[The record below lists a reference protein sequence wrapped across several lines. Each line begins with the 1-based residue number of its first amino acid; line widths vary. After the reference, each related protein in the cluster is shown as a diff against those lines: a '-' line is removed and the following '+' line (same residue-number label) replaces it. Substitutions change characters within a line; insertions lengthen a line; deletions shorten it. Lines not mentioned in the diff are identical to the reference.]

1 MGLCCCTKPNGEL
14 KQKGNNEQG
23 NIILITANV
32 DESICE
38 IKSRSGLK
46 GIGFFVKI
54 PFPKNNKTIN
64 VLITSNKL
72 INEYDLTDANNIKLY
87 IKNNNNN
94 TTIDSN
100 IDNNRKFYTN
110 NEYRITI
117 IEILEKDELE
127 NIPFLTAVS
136 NLDNQQMTPNT
147 INYFESI
154 FLLCYNANY
163 DNSRKDQYIT
173 GNIVNSP
180 YENNNRIFTFY
191 TAINNNMAEAI
202 GCPILLINEH
212 KVIGINIT
220 EQIGANNGILIDKPI
235 LDFYFKYSTKIKVIF
250 QDIDLNKYYF
260 IEAFDYFMFGE
271 LISSFY
277 SQTNID
283 FDDKITFFFNNEE
296 IPCYSTEILLFLNIE
311 NGSRIFL
318 QRKLYLKG
326 NRINVIFCLPNGN
339 RRVIQALENNT
350 TKELILKFFLSINQL
365 YREAI
370 NKYGFYF
377 NNSEIIPGD
386 QTLRNLTT
394 LFNFSITVI
403 EKM

>member
-220 EQIGANNGILIDKPI
+220 EQIGVNNGILIDKPI

-260 IEAFDYFMFGE
+260 IEAFDSFMFGE

>member
-220 EQIGANNGILIDKPI
+220 EQIGVNNGILIDKPI

-260 IEAFDYFMFGE
+260 IEAFDSFMFGE

-394 LFNFSITVI
+394 FFNFSITVI

>member
-23 NIILITANV
+23 NIISITANV

-87 IKNNNNN
+87 LKNNINNI
-94 TTIDSN
+94 TIDSN

-180 YENNNRIFTFY
+180 YENDNRIFAFY

-220 EQIGANNGILIDKPI
+220 EQIGSNNGILIDKPI

-260 IEAFDYFMFGE
+260 IEAFDSFMFGE

-277 SQTNID
+277 SQTNIP

-326 NRINVIFCLPNGN
+326 NRINVIFCFPNGN
-339 RRVIQALENNT
+339 KRVVQALENNT

-370 NKYGFYF
+370 NKYGFHF
-377 NNSEIIPGD
+377 NNREIIPGD

-394 LFNFSITVI
+394 YFNFSIIVI